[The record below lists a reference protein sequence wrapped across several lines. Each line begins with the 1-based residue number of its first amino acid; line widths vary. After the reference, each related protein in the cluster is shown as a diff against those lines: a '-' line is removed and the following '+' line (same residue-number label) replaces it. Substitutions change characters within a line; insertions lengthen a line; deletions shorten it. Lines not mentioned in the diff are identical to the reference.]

1 MAYEAA
7 ARVDRGEEARTQI
20 SMIKVFATEMAWDV
34 IDHAMQ
40 TFGAMGMTAVG
51 RAAGSVVVEVRRQFR
66 EIKGLREG
74 TAEPDSARCVAIST
88 QAAIREMILPGVL
101 AGSILA
107 FAKAI
112 GEFGATITFVS
123 NIPGQTQTVP
133 SAIYA
138 LLQAPGGEA
147 AAGRLVLVSITIAMT
162 ALLVSEVLARR
173 VARRVAGA

>member
-1 MAYEAA
+1 
-7 ARVDRGEEARTQI
+7 
-20 SMIKVFATEMAWDV
+20 
-34 IDHAMQ
+34 
-40 TFGAMGMTAVG
+40 MT
-51 RAAGSVVVEVRRQFR
+51 
-66 EIKGLREG
+66 L
-74 TAEPDSARCVAIST
+74 PL
-88 QAAIREMILPGVL
+88 ILPGVL

-147 AAGRLVLVSITIAMT
+147 AAGRLVLVSTTIAMT
-162 ALLVSEVLARR
+162 ALLLSEVLARR